1 MSKIKSL
8 KSLYGLEYDK
18 SNYQSS
24 LINWYNRLI
33 DKSADELSIMDVS
46 RMIHQNILK
55 EVAID
60 KAVELFLSEP
70 FGGEMQDGDLLTL
83 LVSCGSEI
91 TKSKKIE
98 LLIDMV
104 HRLGNE
110 VSEFDWENEDNKT
123 LFERNIISIKRVLFQ
138 NEDIELVD

>member
-46 RMIHQNILK
+46 RMIRQNILK

-60 KAVELFLSEP
+60 RAVELLLSEP
-70 FGGEMQDGDLLTL
+70 FGGEMQDGDLLAL

-91 TKSKKIE
+91 TKSRQLK
-98 LLIDMV
+98 LLIDMI
-104 HRLGNE
+104 HKLDNE
-110 VSEFDWENEDNKT
+110 VSDFDWENEDNKT
-123 LFERNIISIKRVLFQ
+123 LFERNITSMKRILFQ
-138 NEDIELVD
+138 NNVE

>member
-46 RMIHQNILK
+46 RMIRQNILK

-60 KAVELFLSEP
+60 RAVELLLSDP
-70 FGGEMQDGDLLTL
+70 FGGEMQDGELLAL
-83 LVSCGSEI
+83 VVSCGSEI
-91 TKSKKIE
+91 TKPKQIE
-98 LLIDMV
+98 LLIEMIYK
-104 HRLGNE
+104 LENE
-110 VSEFDWENEDNKT
+110 VTDFDWENEDNKT
-123 LFERNIISIKRVLFQ
+123 LFERNITSMKRILFQ
-138 NEDIELVD
+138 NEDIN